1 MRMRRNDG
9 GDDDVFDDFDDDVN
23 DDFGGENVLLEEQS
37 LIKSF
42 DEIVFCVVLKKGLLE
57 GGGLLPSRRFFA

>member
-1 MRMRRNDG
+1 MRRNDG

-23 DDFGGENVLLEEQS
+23 DDFGSENVLLEEQS
-37 LIKSF
+37 LKSF

-57 GGGLLPSRRFFA
+57 GGLLLPSRRFFA

>member
-23 DDFGGENVLLEEQS
+23 DDFGSENVLLE
-37 LIKSF
+37 
-42 DEIVFCVVLKKGLLE
+42 
-57 GGGLLPSRRFFA
+57 